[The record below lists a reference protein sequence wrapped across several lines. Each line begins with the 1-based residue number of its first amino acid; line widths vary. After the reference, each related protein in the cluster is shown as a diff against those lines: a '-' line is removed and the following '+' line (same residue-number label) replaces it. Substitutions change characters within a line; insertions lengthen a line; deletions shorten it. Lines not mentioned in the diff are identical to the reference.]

1 MAEVLADNWY
11 GFIAPVATPPDI
23 IAKLNKVVNEAATSK
38 DVIEK
43 LGVQGVDAEGS
54 TQDVFGKM
62 IEDETRKWGDV
73 IRATGIK
80 LDQ

>member
-1 MAEVLADNWY
+1 MLADNWY
-11 GFIAPVATPPDI
+11 GFLAPIATPPAVID
-23 IAKLNKVVNEAATSK
+23 KLQSAINEAAKSK

-43 LGVQGVDAEGS
+43 LGNQGVIAEGS
-54 TQDVFGKM
+54 TQEVFAKM
-62 IEDETRKWGDV
+62 IEDETKKWGDV